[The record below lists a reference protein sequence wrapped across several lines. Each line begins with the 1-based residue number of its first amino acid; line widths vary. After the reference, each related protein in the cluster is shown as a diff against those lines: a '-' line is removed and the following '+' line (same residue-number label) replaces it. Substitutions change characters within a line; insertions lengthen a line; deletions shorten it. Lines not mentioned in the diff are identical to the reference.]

1 MELIQTR
8 ALRGPNLWSRYTALE
23 VEVQCTPNECAL
35 DAINGFKETLLSTC
49 PGIGA
54 LGATGYQ
61 GPLTVAH
68 ALEATLLALQA
79 QAGCPVS
86 FSCTNATPIIGVFQI
101 VVEYSEEDVGRLA
114 LKMAQEI
121 VDHVWSTCTN
131 VADKKLT
138 APDTSSM
145 IAQLR
150 EMDEDL
156 RLGPSTGSIV
166 TAAVARGIP
175 FRRLT
180 QGSLVQLGWGIR
192 QRRIQAAEV
201 DSTSAVA
208 ETIAQNKDLT
218 KQLLHAAGVPVPRG
232 APVHTMQEAWEVAQR
247 IGFPVVVK
255 PQNGSQGKGVTV
267 NIQTRE
273 QLEQA
278 FPSATGKGAV
288 LVEKFFPGS
297 DYRLLVVGSKLI
309 AAARRDPPQVIGDA
323 EHTVRA
329 LVDIVNADPRRGDG
343 HATALT
349 KIRFDDI
356 AIACLSDQGLTPDSI
371 PEKGRRVVLRN
382 NANLSTGGAATDVTD
397 DVHPEVAAHA
407 IDAAG
412 MIGLHVCGVDIVCE
426 NITRPLEEQNGGVVE
441 VNAAPGLRM
450 HLNPSFGKGRNIGTA
465 VMDMMFESNDDG
477 RIPVVS
483 VSGVNGKTTTT
494 RLIAHVLTTSG
505 LCVGMTNTDGVF
517 VGGRQTDSGDCSG
530 PKSARNVLAH
540 PHVQAA
546 VLETARVGVLREG
559 LGYDKCAVAVVTNI
573 GEGDHLGMNHIHT
586 PEDVSR
592 VKQIVVQN
600 VAPNGYAVLN
610 AADPLVAAMAPHCA
624 GKIIFFAQSAQHPL
638 IVTHRAR
645 GHRVVFIEDGHVVA
659 SEGSLQQRMSLS
671 DVPLTAG
678 GLLSFQIE
686 NTLAGVGACWALD
699 MPWPSIVEGI
709 CSFHN
714 DSANAPGRFNLMSY
728 RDATI
733 VADYGHNPHA
743 MRALVAAFDAL
754 PSSATSK
761 RTVVISGAGDRRD
774 EDLRELTRVLGGAF
788 DNIILF
794 EDACQRG
801 REDGE
806 VIALLRQ
813 GLEGAQ
819 RATHVEELRG
829 EFIAIDRG
837 LAMLQPGDQCLV
849 LVDQVQEALDHLQ
862 QRVTEG

>member
-23 VEVQCTPNECAL
+23 VEVQCTPHECAL
-35 DAINGFKETLLSTC
+35 DAVNGFKETLLSTC

-61 GPLTVAH
+61 GPLTLAH

-86 FSCTNATPIIGVFQI
+86 FSCTNATPITGVFQI

-131 VADKKLT
+131 GADKKLT

-465 VMDMMFESNDDG
+465 VMDMMFEPNDDG

-494 RLIAHVLTTSG
+494 RLIAHVLT
-505 LCVGMTNTDGVF
+505 N
-517 VGGRQTDSGDCSG
+517 
-530 PKSARNVLAH
+530 
-540 PHVQAA
+540 
-546 VLETARVGVLREG
+546 
-559 LGYDKCAVAVVTNI
+559 
-573 GEGDHLGMNHIHT
+573 
-586 PEDVSR
+586 
-592 VKQIVVQN
+592 
-600 VAPNGYAVLN
+600 
-610 AADPLVAAMAPHCA
+610 
-624 GKIIFFAQSAQHPL
+624 
-638 IVTHRAR
+638 
-645 GHRVVFIEDGHVVA
+645 
-659 SEGSLQQRMSLS
+659 QR
-671 DVPLTAG
+671 
-678 GLLSFQIE
+678 I
-686 NTLAGVGACWALD
+686 
-699 MPWPSIVEGI
+699 
-709 CSFHN
+709 
-714 DSANAPGRFNLMSY
+714 
-728 RDATI
+728 
-733 VADYGHNPHA
+733 
-743 MRALVAAFDAL
+743 MRWHD
-754 PSSATSK
+754 
-761 RTVVISGAGDRRD
+761 
-774 EDLRELTRVLGGAF
+774 
-788 DNIILF
+788 
-794 EDACQRG
+794 
-801 REDGE
+801 
-806 VIALLRQ
+806 
-813 GLEGAQ
+813 
-819 RATHVEELRG
+819 
-829 EFIAIDRG
+829 
-837 LAMLQPGDQCLV
+837 
-849 LVDQVQEALDHLQ
+849 
-862 QRVTEG
+862 